1 MLDINSLKNAFSNI
15 SEIGKGEET
24 FTLSGTEIT
33 IRLLLPKE
41 ETEVQKLS
49 AQAYA
54 EENKETPDT
63 NVATTRYLETFKL
76 AVLSYAIVQVG
87 DHDLREVGF
96 VPTGDVLPNGKQVKI
111 TKFKAMRDLL
121 LTFSRKAVDNIFQ
134 RYNDLSTTTEI
145 QSEKSL
151 DYEPLDLSEEITNL
165 EERLEELKKKQATS
179 EAFANK
185 KSEVEGLSDTVSDT
199 VSENTVEQTHDN
211 FEQPTEHQA
220 PNTVQETAPQPQ
232 PVVQDLSPRQRV
244 VPQQAPPPQERIQ
257 PKEMNKEQVMETL
270 QSSFVDK
277 EKDEPFPPSALSR
290 EHERLDRL
298 RQSANPQHRKP
309 PHMRAKQ
316 TMETVSGGE
325 STMAD
330 QVGQLGGV
338 PVYRTTEPQ
347 EIGKPTPNTTGDISI
362 DSQPSSSKNP
372 RFRG

>member
-24 FTLSGTEIT
+24 FVLNGTEIT
-33 IRLLLPKE
+33 LKLLLPKE

-87 DHDLREVGF
+87 EFDLRGVDF

-134 RYNDLSTTTEI
+134 RYNDLSAITEI
-145 QSEKSL
+145 QSEKAL
-151 DYEPLDLSEEITNL
+151 EYEPLDLSEEITNL
-165 EERLEELKKKQATS
+165 EERLEELKRRQKNSA
-179 EAFANK
+179 AFANK
-185 KSEVEGLSDTVSDT
+185 KAETEDVSDT
-199 VSENTVEQTHDN
+199 VSENVAEQKHDN
-211 FEQPTEHQA
+211 FEQPVEHQA
-220 PNTVQETAPQPQ
+220 PNIVQETAPQPQ
-232 PVVQDLSPRQRV
+232 PVVQDVSPRQRV
-244 VPQQAPPPQERIQ
+244 IPQQAPPPSQKVQEQ
-257 PKEMNKEQVMETL
+257 EMSKEQVMETL

-277 EKDEPFPPSALSR
+277 EKDEPFPPSALAR
-290 EHERLDRL
+290 EHERLNRM
-298 RQSANPQHRKP
+298 RQAPKQHRKP

-316 TMETVSGGE
+316 TMETISGE
-325 STMAD
+325 NTMTD
-330 QVGQLGGV
+330 QVGQLDGV

-347 EIGKPTPNTTGDISI
+347 EIGNHPTHSPTGEISI
-362 DSQPSSSKNP
+362 DSQPVSSKNP

>member
-24 FTLSGTEIT
+24 FTLSDTEIT

-87 DHDLREVGF
+87 EFDLRGVDF

-134 RYNDLSTTTEI
+134 RYNDLSALTEI
-145 QSEKSL
+145 HSDKAL
-151 DYEPLDLSEEITNL
+151 VYEPLDLSEEISNL
-165 EERLEELKKKQATS
+165 EERLEELRRRQKNSA
-179 EAFANK
+179 AFANK
-185 KSEVEGLSDTVSDT
+185 NAEIEDVSET
-199 VSENTVEQTHDN
+199 VSENIAEQKHDN
-211 FEQPTEHQA
+211 FEQTTEHQA
-220 PNTVQETAPQPQ
+220 SNTVQETAPQPT
-232 PVVQDLSPRQRV
+232 PVAQDPSLRQRV
-244 VPQQAPPPQERIQ
+244 VPQQAPPPQERVQ
-257 PKEMNKEQVMETL
+257 PKEMSKEQVMETL

-277 EKDEPFPPSALSR
+277 EKDEPFPPSALAK
-290 EHERLDRL
+290 EHERLNRM
-298 RQSANPQHRKP
+298 RQSAIPQHRKP

-316 TMETVSGGE
+316 TMETVGGE
-325 STMAD
+325 NTMAD
-330 QVGQLGGV
+330 QVGQLDGV

-347 EIGKPTPNTTGDISI
+347 EIGKPTQSAKSNIAI
-362 DSQPSSSKNP
+362 DSQPPSSKNP

>member
-24 FTLSGTEIT
+24 FALNGTEIT

-87 DHDLREVGF
+87 DHDLRDLNF

-151 DYEPLDLSEEITNL
+151 EYEPLDLSEEITTL
-165 EERLEELKKKQATS
+165 EERLEELKKKQANS

-185 KSEVEGLSDTVSDT
+185 KAEVEG
-199 VSENTVEQTHDN
+199 VSEKTVEQKHDN
-211 FEQPTEHQA
+211 LEQTTEHQV
-220 PNTVQETAPQPQ
+220 PNTVQETAPLPTSS
-232 PVVQDLSPRQRV
+232 VQDTSPRQRV
-244 VPQQAPPPQERIQ
+244 IPQQAPPPQEKVGTQ
-257 PKEMNKEQVMETL
+257 EMSREKVMETL

-290 EHERLDRL
+290 EHERLNKM
-298 RQSANPQHRKP
+298 RQSAPQQHRKP
-309 PHMRAKQ
+309 PHMRAKK
-316 TMETVSGGE
+316 TMESVSGE
-325 STMAD
+325 NTMVD
-330 QVGQLGGV
+330 QVGQLDGV

-347 EIGKPTPNTTGDISI
+347 EIGKSTHSTPTDIGI
-362 DSQPSSSKNP
+362 DSQPVSSKNP

>member
-24 FTLSGTEIT
+24 FTLNGTEIT

-87 DHDLREVGF
+87 DHDLRDLNF

-151 DYEPLDLSEEITNL
+151 EYEPLDLSEEITTL
-165 EERLEELKKKQATS
+165 EERLEELRKKQENST
-179 EAFANK
+179 AFAKK
-185 KSEVEGLSDTVSDT
+185 KSEVEDLSDTVSEK
-199 VSENTVEQTHDN
+199 SEDQKHDS
-211 FEQPTEHQA
+211 FEQPTEHQVS
-220 PNTVQETAPQPQ
+220 NTVQETAPQPQ
-232 PVVQDLSPRQRV
+232 SVVQDTSPRQRV
-244 VPQQAPPPQERIQ
+244 IPQQAPPPQEKVQ
-257 PKEMNKEQVMETL
+257 AQEMGKEKVMETL

-290 EHERLDRL
+290 EHERLNKM
-298 RQSANPQHRKP
+298 RQSAPQQHRKP

-316 TMETVSGGE
+316 TMDTVSGE
-325 STMAD
+325 SAMTD
-330 QVGQLGGV
+330 QVGHLDGV

-347 EIGKPTPNTTGDISI
+347 EIGKSTHNAPSDISI
-362 DSQPSSSKNP
+362 DSHPPSSKNP